1 MMRKPQFRLTGICL
15 FLVLITT
22 AQEVKFGK
30 VSKEELMESVYAK
43 DSSAPAVVLYRDVDV
58 SYSYAQS
65 VGFQVI
71 TRVHER
77 TKLFN
82 KNGFKF
88 ATVTER
94 LYKSKSDRE
103 SLSGLKAFTYT
114 LENGEVVKTKLKS
127 SEMFSKSLSKYHNEE
142 KFTMPNVKE
151 GSVVEYEYKIVS
163 PFAYSIDEIVL
174 QYDIPIQQQHIN
186 ISIPEY
192 FAFKPSMKGYLGIN
206 PKYGSK
212 SGKINFQTKR
222 KDQDDYTGKS
232 YYSSSSV
239 DYTIKTTNFT
249 MRDVPALQK
258 EPHVNNMNNYRS
270 SINYELQYVK
280 YPNSPMESFTTTW
293 EKVVKTIYNS
303 DSFGKQLTYS
313 RFFKNQLNAVLAGA
327 SSDVE
332 KMVAVFSHVQRH
344 MNWNGYFGKYA
355 EKGVKDAYEERTGNV
370 ADINLILVS
379 MLREAGLTAN
389 PVLIS
394 TRDNG
399 VPLFPT
405 REGFNYVIASAQIA
419 DKTILL
425 DACNKYTEP
434 NLLPTSAL
442 NWSGRIIKENG
453 SSSIVSVVPGKRS
466 VTTEMMS
473 VNLDV
478 NGDISGKIRKSL
490 TYYNAYL
497 FRNTYND
504 VSEEDYLERLENTGA
519 GMEISNYKVD
529 NSKVLGKPIVESF
542 DFYSE
547 NQLDIIGD
555 KIYFSPLLF
564 NTTKE
569 NPFKLEERNY
579 PIDFTYPRQKKYILN
594 ITIPEGYTVTSKP
607 EDLRLAL
614 ENNMGSFIFRILN
627 PDTNTLQIMADFK
640 INQAVIPVQAYG
652 SIKELY
658 KKIVEK
664 ETEKVVLSKI

>member
-1 MMRKPQFRLTGICL
+1 MMTKQLRLAGICL
-15 FLVLITT
+15 FLVWTT
-22 AQEVKFGK
+22 NAQDVKFGK

-82 KNGFKF
+82 KNGFKY
-88 ATVTER
+88 ATITER
-94 LYKSKSDRE
+94 LYKNKSDRE
-103 SLSGLKAFTYT
+103 SLGGLKAFTYT
-114 LENGEVVKTKLKS
+114 LENGEVVKTKLKG
-127 SEMFSKSLSKYHNEE
+127 SETFSKSLSKYYNEE

-151 GSVVEYEYKIVS
+151 GSIVEYEYKIVS

-206 PKYGSK
+206 PKYSSK
-212 SGKINFQTKR
+212 SGKINYQTKR
-222 KDQDDYTGKS
+222 KDQNDYTGKS
-232 YYSSSSV
+232 YYSSGSV
-239 DYTIKTTNFT
+239 DYTIKTTTFA
-249 MRDVPALQK
+249 MKDVPALQS

-270 SINYELQYVK
+270 SINYELQFVK
-280 YPNSPMESFTTTW
+280 YPNAPIESFTTTW
-293 EKVVKTIYNS
+293 EKVVKTIYDS
-303 DSFGKQLTYS
+303 DNFGKQLTYS
-313 RFFKNQLNAVLAGA
+313 KFFKNQLNSMLDGA
-327 SSDVE
+327 SGDIE
-332 KMVAVFSHVQRH
+332 KMVAIFSHVQRH

-379 MLREAGLTAN
+379 MLREAGLKAN

-394 TRDNG
+394 TRNNG

-405 REGFNYVIASAQIA
+405 REGFNYVVASTQIG

-434 NLLPTSAL
+434 NLLPTTAL

-453 SSSIVSVVPGKRS
+453 SSSVISVVPKKRS
-466 VTTEMMS
+466 ATTQMMNI
-473 VNLDV
+473 NLDV
-478 NGDISGKIRKSL
+478 NGDISGKVRKSL
-490 TYYNAYL
+490 TNYKAYL
-497 FRNTYND
+497 FRNSYND
-504 VSEEDYLERLENTGA
+504 VSEEDYLEKLENTGS

-529 NSKVLGKPIVESF
+529 NGKVLGKPIVESF

-555 KIYFSPLLF
+555 KIYFSPLFF

-569 NPFKLEERNY
+569 NPFKLEERSY
-579 PIDFTYPRQKKYILN
+579 PIDFTYPQQERYIVN
-594 ITIPEGYTVTSKP
+594 IAIPEGYTVTSKP
-607 EDLRLAL
+607 EDVRLAL
-614 ENNMGSFIFRILN
+614 ENNMGSFIFRIVN
-627 PDTNTLQIMADFK
+627 QDTKMLQVMVDFK
-640 INQAVIPVQAYG
+640 INQAIIPVQAYG